1 MILNIS
7 YNNKKV
13 KNFINESLGK
23 AYGFMERIKM
33 NGIGSP
39 KLKIK
44 DASMDVKLLL
54 DVNSNSK
61 SCNIEIRPN
70 GILIHFKSI
79 LDTYGFVIPFHKLI
93 IFKGDK
99 NTVTFFCDT
108 EFIKITQDSNASF
121 KFVQKVMDMKINY
134 NSGKN
139 LYLI

>member
-23 AYGFMERIKM
+23 AYGFIERIKM

-44 DASMDVKLLL
+44 DASIDVKLLL
-54 DVNSNSK
+54 DVNSNAK
-61 SCNIEIRPN
+61 SCNIEIRPK

-79 LDTYGFVIPFHKLI
+79 SNSRMILECFHFHLRSIPSSRMIL
-93 IFKGDK
+93 
-99 NTVTFFCDT
+99 
-108 EFIKITQDSNASF
+108 ESNHRS
-121 KFVQKVMDMKINY
+121 
-134 NSGKN
+134 NSIPN
-139 LYLI
+139 AFQTRE

>member
-1 MILNIS
+1 MFDSLIYFILIQ
-7 YNNKKV
+7 
-13 KNFINESLGK
+13 F
-23 AYGFMERIKM
+23 
-33 NGIGSP
+33 

-44 DASMDVKLLL
+44 DASKDVKLLL
-54 DVNSNSK
+54 DVNSNAK
-61 SCNIEIRPN
+61 SCNIEIRPK